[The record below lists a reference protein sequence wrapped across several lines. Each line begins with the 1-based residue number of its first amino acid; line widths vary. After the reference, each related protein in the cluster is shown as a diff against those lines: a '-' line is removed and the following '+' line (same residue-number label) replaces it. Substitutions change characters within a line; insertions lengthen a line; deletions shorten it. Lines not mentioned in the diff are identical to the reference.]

1 MDTLISLVERKG
13 KKFKYK
19 TLNEFLLLIHNK
31 TLNEQQE
38 LLKNTFD
45 NWRGKLEQVDDVCIV
60 GIKI

>member
-1 MDTLISLVERKG
+1 MERKG